1 MANGDLRNEFSQP
14 FPSLVECPD
23 IEEVIKQAAL
33 LKYRDIVHETI
44 GEFSRR
50 GNYVRIY
57 PAKNSYKY
65 DQYFQGSRPLNK
77 MLYKVFFSQD
87 KCLVPQTFNIMQIT
101 NQKDEEEDPI

>member
-1 MANGDLRNEFSQP
+1 LANGDLRNEFLQP

-23 IEEVIKQAAL
+23 IEDVIKQAAL

-87 KCLVPQTFNIMQIT
+87 KCLVPQAFNIMQIT